1 VEEVGRDQLGQEGG
15 QHVGEEHDALG
26 DGGADE
32 VLGGREEEDVEDVV
46 DEACLGGSKGG
57 G

>member
-1 VEEVGRDQLGQEGG
+1 VDKVRRDQLGQEGG

-46 DEACLGGSKGG
+46 DEACFGGSC
-57 G
+57 